1 MINILL
7 CVCITFSFHSFTDGH
22 LGCFHVQCCK
32 EHGVHV
38 YFQVSAFTSADK
50 KPEVELL
57 DHSSVFNILK
67 KLYTVFQSSYTISTL
82 ILNLYFIL

>member
-1 MINILL
+1 MDTLVASMSSAAKNMA
-7 CVCITFSFHSFTDGH
+7 
-22 LGCFHVQCCK
+22 
-32 EHGVHV
+32 VHV

-57 DHSSVFNILK
+57 DHSSVNILK

>member
-1 MINILL
+1 MDTSVASMSSAAKNM
-7 CVCITFSFHSFTDGH
+7 
-22 LGCFHVQCCK
+22 
-32 EHGVHV
+32 GVHV